1 MVLMKT
7 DRRKVMLDAHR
18 RFADG
23 KRLNL
28 GWTFAQCLR
37 TAWAAERIRRDRR
50 IIVTQWERRSMWR
63 CHKPIWDL
71 RHAA

>member
-1 MVLMKT
+1 MKT
-7 DRRKVMLDAHR
+7 DRSAVFKDAH
-18 RFADG
+18 
-23 KRLNL
+23 KRYRYARSR
-28 GWTFAQCLR
+28 GWTDVTFAQSLSL
-37 TAWAAERIRRDRR
+37 AWAAERIRRDRR